1 MQNKKKI
8 WIATL
13 FPEYFDAFFAAG
25 VCSRAKEIFD
35 VEIINIRD
43 FSLNKY
49 RSVDDT
55 PYGGGPGMV
64 MRLDVCYEALKHKVL
79 IPLGLEADQWTAET
93 HQEPHMVF
101 VTPRGEQWSSSQAKK
116 LSEYLTNT
124 NADTAQNI
132 VFWCGRYEGIDERF
146 IQRFIH
152 KMYSIGDYVLSG
164 GELAVQVILDSTFR
178 YVPGILGNDVS
189 AHQESF
195 ENSLLEAPCYTKPKE
210 FLGLT
215 VPEVLTQGNHAKMRE
230 FLHQQS
236 ILITEKHR
244 PDLLKKTS
252 L

>member
-1 MQNKKKI
+1 MQIKKKI

-25 VCSRAKEIFD
+25 VCSRAKEFFD

-64 MRLDVCYEALKHKVL
+64 MRADVCFEALKHKVL
-79 IPLGLEADQWTAET
+79 EPLGYDSQQWTAQT
-93 HQEPHMVF
+93 YQEPHMVF
-101 VTPRGEQWSSSQAKK
+101 VSPRGEKWSSLQAKG
-116 LSEYLTNT
+116 LAEHLTSS
-124 NADTAQNI
+124 DTTQNI

-152 KMYSIGDYVLSG
+152 KIYS
-164 GELAVQVILDSTFR
+164 
-178 YVPGILGNDVS
+178 
-189 AHQESF
+189 
-195 ENSLLEAPCYTKPKE
+195 
-210 FLGLT
+210 
-215 VPEVLTQGNHAKMRE
+215 
-230 FLHQQS
+230 
-236 ILITEKHR
+236 
-244 PDLLKKTS
+244 TS